1 MLCFFVSSPSKPE
14 SNKNSLTTRLR
25 KKVADEMQDQQEMD
39 RMMMEVNSLGKTDK
53 DIAQCFTQT
62 PLQPKIVESI
72 KSAHA
77 LGWYSSPPCQNQ
89 TPLAMWVENLIVLF
103 LVQCAAGKKLHFVL
117 VIDIQQERQIPSTTK
132 VQVFINIHREMG
144 WAPCCDQTN
153 VKKGPMPPEEHA
165 KQKEH
170 MGYASDLFYLLKSS
184 LREST
189 VAGQLRGP

>member
-1 MLCFFVSSPSKPE
+1 MDRLSDVF
-14 SNKNSLTTRLR
+14 LTLVLDVDDNQQRDDALLLR
-25 KKVADEMQDQQEMD
+25 KKVADEMQDQQEM
-39 RMMMEVNSLGKTDK
+39 
-53 DIAQCFTQT
+53 
-62 PLQPKIVESI
+62 
-72 KSAHA
+72 
-77 LGWYSSPPCQNQ
+77 
-89 TPLAMWVENLIVLF
+89 
-103 LVQCAAGKKLHFVL
+103 
-117 VIDIQQERQIPSTTK
+117 QERQIPSTTK

>member
-1 MLCFFVSSPSKPE
+1 MDRLSDVF
-14 SNKNSLTTRLR
+14 LTLVLDVDDNQQRDDALLLR

-62 PLQPKIVESI
+62 PLQPKIIESI

-103 LVQCAAGKKLHFVL
+103 LVQCGLFPRCEL
-117 VIDIQQERQIPSTTK
+117 RIISD
-132 VQVFINIHREMG
+132 REMG

>member
-77 LGWYSSPPCQNQ
+77 LG
-89 TPLAMWVENLIVLF
+89 
-103 LVQCAAGKKLHFVL
+103 
-117 VIDIQQERQIPSTTK
+117 
-132 VQVFINIHREMG
+132 
-144 WAPCCDQTN
+144 
-153 VKKGPMPPEEHA
+153 
-165 KQKEH
+165 
-170 MGYASDLFYLLKSS
+170 
-184 LREST
+184 
-189 VAGQLRGP
+189 